1 LSGRPPVSGPSPLV
15 AGLSGRCPCCGRGR
29 LLRGLQ
35 TVSGDGPAAFIVLTV
50 GFVILA
56 AALVVEM
63 TYSCS
68 VWLHLLVWL
77 PLSLRLSVGL
87 MRPLEGLP
95 IVPQH
100 QYRRHELDAGA

>member
-1 LSGRPPVSGPSPLV
+1 MSGRPPVGGPSHLV
-15 AGLSGRCPCCGRGR
+15 ADLSGRCPCAGAAASSAAF
-29 LLRGLQ
+29 
-35 TVSGDGPAAFIVLTV
+35 TVGGDGPAAFIVLTV

-56 AALVVEM
+56 AAPVVEV
-63 TYSCS
+63 TYSCP

-87 MRPLEGLP
+87 MRPSKGLP
-95 IVPQH
+95 IVLQH